1 MQIAQKVL
9 SSALQAGFRESGATS
24 IASSAG
30 SQTLT
35 TPMVAV
41 RSTGLALDSI
51 IGVANDDD
59 ECCSIVDES
68 YLETLISIAN
78 DRFRTNT
85 ERIHRFQDL
94 LRAALAP
101 LTIALEGSSN
111 DPKWE
116 NVKARR
122 ERKMAEG
129 LQRQAQKG
137 HSTQQRAQSDSA
149 PDSNFDLLHL
159 ENRCG

>member
-1 MQIAQKVL
+1 MQVAQKVL

-30 SQTLT
+30 SQTPT

-51 IGVANDDD
+51 IGVADYDDQ
-59 ECCSIVDES
+59 CYSIVDES

-78 DRFRTNT
+78 NKFRTNT

-94 LRAALAP
+94 LRATLTP
-101 LTIALEGSSN
+101 STIALKDSSS

-116 NVKARR
+116 DAKARR

-129 LQRQAQKG
+129 LKRQAQKA
-137 HSTQQRAQSDSA
+137 HLPQQQALSA
-149 PDSNFDLLHL
+149 SAHALNVDLLHS
-159 ENRCG
+159 